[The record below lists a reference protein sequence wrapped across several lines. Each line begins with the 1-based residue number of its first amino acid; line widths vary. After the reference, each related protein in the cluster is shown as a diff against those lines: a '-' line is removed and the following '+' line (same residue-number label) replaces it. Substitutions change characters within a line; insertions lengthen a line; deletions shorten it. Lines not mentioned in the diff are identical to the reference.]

1 MAAGDLLVVELH
13 VDHVEDLCIDDQHE
27 QQRRQHPPKEV
38 EVNHVFHADD
48 VLEPAGD
55 DEVGADGAV
64 LLKALQV
71 VPAQHGREPHDE
83 GHRPAEHH
91 RQPRSPTGH
100 HSFVPASTTSRQD
113 FSHLGCVCV
122 RAEGGGGGGGVI
134 LSFFSSISKSSF
146 LVTEDKTA
154 EFLLF
159 TSCENYFCSS

>member
-122 RAEGGGGGGGVI
+122 RACVCVCVCVCARGRGWGRGGG
-134 LSFFSSISKSSF
+134 LFYRSF
-146 LVTEDKTA
+146 LQYPSHP
-154 EFLLF
+154 F
-159 TSCENYFCSS
+159 